1 MRNLVLFKILL
12 LIACLII
19 SFRIVYINS
28 SLNTAIHEQSAPFDH
43 YNNDPLKDSAENRR
57 NYIDTKMT
65 VEKRIAELEKTRLP
79 NWYGYIP
86 FILSLLGGWLIKD
99 IRRSV
104 FKK

>member
-1 MRNLVLFKILL
+1 
-12 LIACLII
+12 
-19 SFRIVYINS
+19 
-28 SLNTAIHEQSAPFDH
+28 
-43 YNNDPLKDSAENRR
+43 
-57 NYIDTKMT
+57 MT